1 MQLSWSEKE
10 ERKSRRVSWFL
21 FLGMSVLFSL
31 AFTVIPMPGREFAET
46 TIETLMLESLDLSAF
61 EEIEIAPAADEAA
74 PSETGEEASAL
85 ETFFDLE
92 APANE
97 LLTEDVEVLMADA
110 FESFSFSDVSIG
122 DPAASQSNREVVSLA
137 DQDLEF
143 FPSRLPS
150 NPPLIRDWT

>member
-1 MQLSWSEKE
+1 MELSWSEKE
-10 ERKSRRVSWFL
+10 ERKSRCVSWFL

-46 TIETLMLESLDLSAF
+46 AMETLMLESLDLSAF

-74 PSETGEEASAL
+74 PSEPDEEDAL
-85 ETFFDLE
+85 EIPLDPE

-97 LLTEDVEVLMADA
+97 LLTEDVEALMAEA

-143 FPSRLPS
+143 FSSRLPS